1 MEFVEFMERIY
12 TKAQVPKDLEF
23 KPAMLWP
30 LREWL
35 PARVTG
41 LGANVG
47 TIVRLPNKSKTSWS
61 KEARIAG
68 ISKKLF
74 ANQTHITDVI
84 LPHRT
89 YELPEELFA
98 GCKNLKRVTIPRGVG
113 CILEGAFRGCDS
125 LEDVYYEGTEDEWN
139 NLNIIH
145 EARRIKEPQKL
156 GLYCDLE
163 TYIIPGNEALFKA
176 KIHYNCVMGE
186 SSQAKFTIT
195 VGKKDV
201 TSVFGCGE

>member
-41 LGANVG
+41 LGASVG
-47 TIVRLPNKSKTSWS
+47 TIVRLPNKFKTSWS

-68 ISKKLF
+68 ISKGLF
-74 ANQTHITDVI
+74 ANQTQVTDVI
-84 LPHRT
+84 LLQRT

-98 GCKNLKRVTIPRGVG
+98 GCKNLRRVTIPRGVS

-139 NLNIIH
+139 NINIIH

-176 KIHYNCVMGE
+176 KIHFNCVIKE
-186 SSQAKFTIT
+186 SPAVQFSIT
-195 VGKKDV
+195 MRNKDV
-201 TSVFGCGE
+201 TSILGA